1 MKQGMAQLVGV
12 LFLTALLATAGG
24 TLSAAEVSRTRLKVE
39 NLSCSSCLYAIN
51 DELQK
56 EEGMVA
62 MDADLRQ
69 GLVTVDHAPPLDSER
84 IAGVISNLGYPAT
97 VLESAALAEEQLKQ
111 DQVARAPGAAAGCSC
126 SASGFAWKQLYEK
139 YFKNPDKSGTTE

>member
-1 MKQGMAQLVGV
+1 MKQGMAQFVGL
-12 LFLTALLATAGG
+12 LFLTAVLSTAWN
-24 TLSAAEVSRTRLKVE
+24 LSAAEFSRTRLKVE

-51 DELQK
+51 AELQK
-56 EEGMVA
+56 EEGMVE

-69 GLVTVDHAPPLDSER
+69 GLVTVDHGAPLDSAR

-97 VLESAALAEEQLKQ
+97 VLESAALTEEELKQ
-111 DQVARAPGAAAGCSC
+111 SRVAGASATAAGCRC
-126 SASGFAWKQLYEK
+126 SASGSAWKQLYEK